1 MQEPLL
7 RVEDLRKHFL
17 LRYRSGFQTRTHVVR
32 AIDGVGLTLHAG
44 ETLGLVGESGCGKTT
59 LGRVIL
65 RLVEP
70 TAGRVWFQGQELTQL
85 RGTALRAVRRNLG
98 IVFQDPMASL
108 DPRMTAGAIIAE
120 PLRIH
125 GVVQNRREARE
136 RVQVLLE
143 QVGLDAGAAGRYPH
157 EFSGGQRQRIGIA
170 RAIAT
175 GPKLVILDEPVSALD
190 ISIRA
195 QILNL
200 LQDLGERL
208 GLAYL
213 FIAHDLSAVRHV
225 CHQVAVMHL
234 GVIVETAPT
243 AQLFAA
249 PLHPYT
255 RALIASVPVPDP
267 QRRSIAPPL
276 EGDVS
281 PLGVEIGGCRF
292 RSRCPLAQERC
303 STEEP
308 QLREMGSGHRVAC
321 HFPG

>member
-7 RVEDLRKHFL
+7 RVEGLRKHFPVQ
-17 LRYRSGFQTRTHVVR
+17 YRSGFRTQIRVVR
-32 AIDGVGLTLHAG
+32 AIDGVDLTLHAG
-44 ETLGLVGESGCGKTT
+44 TTLGLVGESGCGKTT
-59 LGRVIL
+59 TGRVIL

-70 TAGRVWFQGQELTQL
+70 TAGRIWFDGADITHL
-85 RGTALRAVRRNLG
+85 RGPALTSIRRHLG

-108 DPRMTAGAIIAE
+108 DPRMTAGAIVAE
-120 PLRIH
+120 PLRVHRIV
-125 GVVQNRREARE
+125 GSRKEAHE
-136 RVQVLLE
+136 RVLDLLA
-143 QVGLDAGAAGRYPH
+143 QVGLDAGAANCYPH

-175 GPKLVILDEPVSALD
+175 HPKLVVLDEPTSALD

-200 LQDLGERL
+200 LQDLGERMN
-208 GLAYL
+208 LAYL

-225 CHQVAVMHL
+225 CHRVAVMHL
-234 GVIVETAPT
+234 GVVVELAETAD
-243 AQLFAA
+243 LFAT

-267 QRRSIAPPL
+267 QRRRTVPPL

-281 PLGVEIGGCRF
+281 SVGEVAAGCRF
-292 RSRCPLAQERC
+292 RARCPVARERC

-308 QLREMGSGHRVAC
+308 QLRDLGNGHFVAC